1 MRTLDGI
8 ERALTNE
15 MCVIADATR
24 AVAIAGVMGGGDSEI
39 RSSSRNIL
47 LESAW
52 FDPISIRRTSKAL
65 GLRTEASVR
74 FERGADMEMAETASR
89 RCAELIQQL
98 GGGEILMGVVDVYPG
113 RAEAPV
119 IELTRKEFLRVI
131 GADVPDAEIE
141 AILVRAWLR
150 AGAFGCVARQRGL
163 ARSRMEVQGG
173 RPGAATWRARWTS
186 SKKSRE
192 FTALTNFPRACPR
205 QSFPPRALNPPK
217 PTTACAKF

>member
-1 MRTLDGI
+1 MVRSGF
-8 ERALTNE
+8 
-15 MCVIADATR
+15 
-24 AVAIAGVMGGGDSEI
+24 DSPDVEG
-39 RSSSRNIL
+39 
-47 LESAW
+47 
-52 FDPISIRRTSKAL
+52 PL

-141 AILVRAWLR
+141 TILSGLGFAPARSDASRGSAGSPEAAWKCKR
-150 AGAFGCVARQRGL
+150 PSWRGDVAREVDL
-163 ARSRMEVQGG
+163 VEEAAELSMPDKAFPARS
-173 RPGAATWRARWTS
+173 AR
-186 SKKSRE
+186 SK
-192 FTALTNFPRACPR
+192 A
-205 QSFPPRALNPPK
+205 FPPCGSNPPK
-217 PTTACAKF
+217 PTTACGKF